1 MIELLL
7 FFALEPLGYL
17 ECSGWGRITDSARQS
32 DSLRTERLLDLCLY
46 LVCMRGLA
54 WVQEL
59 AEAEAERGREW
70 RMVAMGLILLF

>member
-1 MIELLL
+1 MTELLL
-7 FFALEPLGYL
+7 FFTLEPLGYL

-59 AEAEAERGREW
+59 AEAERGLEW
-70 RMVAMGLILLF
+70 RMVAMGIILLF